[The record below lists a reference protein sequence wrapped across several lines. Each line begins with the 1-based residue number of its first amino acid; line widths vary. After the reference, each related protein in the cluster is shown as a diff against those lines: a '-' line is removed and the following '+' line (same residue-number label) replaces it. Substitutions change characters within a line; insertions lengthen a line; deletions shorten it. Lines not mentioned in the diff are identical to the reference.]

1 VTNERETAGRRRA
14 PWPLLVLLL
23 VFVGPLAGA
32 WLLFDRVDVWRP
44 PSDHYGTLVVPARPL
59 EEYAAALPAALA
71 PEALRGHWTLL
82 LLAPAPHDAAGAR
95 LVHDLRQLHVALGKH
110 SDRVRRLVV
119 TDGGAAAP
127 VATPQQDPYLEVV
140 VADRDA
146 LARLGARLAGTADT
160 GRALYLVDPL
170 GNLMMRYPLPA
181 APQGVLADLRRLLR
195 SSRLG

>member
-1 VTNERETAGRRRA
+1 VTNERETAGRRRP

-23 VFVGPLAGA
+23 VFVGPLVGA

-44 PSDHYGTLVVPARPL
+44 PSDHYGSLVEPLRPL
-59 EEYAAALPAALA
+59 DDYAAVLPATLA
-71 PEALRGHWTLL
+71 SETLRGHWTLL
-82 LLAPAPHDAAGAR
+82 LLAPSPHDAAAAR

-127 VATPQQDPYLEVV
+127 VATPQQDPYLQVV
-140 VADRDA
+140 MADRDA
-146 LARLGARLAGTADT
+146 LARLGQHLAGSADA

-170 GNLMMRYPLPA
+170 GNLMMSYPLPA

-195 SSRLG
+195 TSRLG